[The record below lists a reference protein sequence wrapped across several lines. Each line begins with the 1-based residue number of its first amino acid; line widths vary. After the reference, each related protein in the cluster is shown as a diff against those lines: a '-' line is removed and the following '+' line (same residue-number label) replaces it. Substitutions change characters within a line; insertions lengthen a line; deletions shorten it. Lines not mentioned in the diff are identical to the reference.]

1 MRKTQKDIVLEL
13 ILKQGGISR
22 NKCLSLFITRLGAI
36 IKQLEYDG
44 YVFESFYGKAKGFT
58 GTNRRNYYYV
68 LKSKPTK
75 YGLAH
80 SKY

>member
-36 IKQLEYDG
+36 IKQLEYEG

-58 GTNRRNYYYV
+58 GTNRRNFYYI

-75 YGLAH
+75 YGISS
-80 SKY
+80 SKL